1 MAVKS
6 ILVGKLI
13 PLEVIEPEPVYI
25 LLDVV
30 PVFGYDTSGK
40 KTDVITGYQY
50 VVVNTN
56 SFNQYRVKILHNS
69 PLMTREQL
77 VAIREKGGKIYVE
90 FENLNVRMYWNSRGN
105 DYSDSFKA
113 DGIQQVDEE
122 IKLN

>member
-1 MAVKS
+1 MSSVLRNK
-6 ILVGKLI
+6 II
-13 PLEVIEPEPVYI
+13 PLSVVEPEVVYI
-25 LLDVV
+25 LLDVA
-30 PVFGYDTSGK
+30 PVFGYDSNGV

-50 VVVNTN
+50 VVVNSG
-56 SFNQYRVKILHNS
+56 SFNQYKVRVLNNS

-90 FENLNVRMYWNSRGN
+90 FENSTVRMYWNSRGN

-122 IKLN
+122 IQLN

>member
-1 MAVKS
+1 MNS
-6 ILVGKLI
+6 ILSNKYI
-13 PLEVIEPEPVYI
+13 PLSVVEPEPVYI

-77 VAIREKGGKIYVE
+77 VAIREKGDKIYVE
-90 FENLNVRMYWNSRGN
+90 FENLSVRMYWNTRSQE
-105 DYSDSFKA
+105 YSDTFKA
-113 DGIQQVDEE
+113 EGIQQVDEE

>member
-1 MAVKS
+1 MKS
-6 ILVGKLI
+6 ILSNKYI
-13 PLEVIEPEPVYI
+13 PLSVVEPEPVYI

>member
-1 MAVKS
+1 MSSVLRNK
-6 ILVGKLI
+6 II
-13 PLEVIEPEPVYI
+13 PLSVVEPEVVYI
-25 LLDVV
+25 LLDVA
-30 PVFGYDTSGK
+30 PVFGYDSNGV

-56 SFNQYRVKILHNS
+56 SFNQYKVRVLNNS

-90 FENLNVRMYWNSRGN
+90 FENSTVRMYWNSRGN

-122 IKLN
+122 IQLN

>member
-1 MAVKS
+1 MTRKS
-6 ILVGKLI
+6 ALIGSDI
-13 PLEVIEPEPVYI
+13 PLSVVEPEPVYI

-30 PVFGYDTSGK
+30 PVFEYDTSGK

-90 FENLNVRMYWNSRGN
+90 FENLTVRMYWNTRSQE
-105 DYSDSFKA
+105 YSDTFKA
-113 DGIQQVDEE
+113 EAIQQVDEE
-122 IKLN
+122 IQLN

>member
-1 MAVKS
+1 MSSVLRNK
-6 ILVGKLI
+6 II
-13 PLEVIEPEPVYI
+13 PLSVVEPEVVYI
-25 LLDVV
+25 LLDVA
-30 PVFGYDTSGK
+30 PVFGYDSNGV

-56 SFNQYRVKILHNS
+56 SFNQYKVRVLNNS

-90 FENLNVRMYWNSRGN
+90 FENLTVRMYWNTRSQE
-105 DYSDSFKA
+105 YSDTFKA

-122 IKLN
+122 IQLN

>member
-1 MAVKS
+1 MKS
-6 ILVGKLI
+6 ILSNKYI
-13 PLEVIEPEPVYI
+13 PLSVVEPEPVYI

-30 PVFGYDTSGK
+30 PVFGYDTSCK

-90 FENLNVRMYWNSRGN
+90 FENLTVRMYWNTRSQE
-105 DYSDSFKA
+105 YSDTFKA
-113 DGIQQVDEE
+113 EGIQQVDEE
-122 IKLN
+122 IQLN

>member
-1 MAVKS
+1 MSSVLRNK
-6 ILVGKLI
+6 II
-13 PLEVIEPEPVYI
+13 PLSVVEPEVVYI
-25 LLDVV
+25 LLDVA
-30 PVFGYDTSGK
+30 PVLGYDSNGV

-56 SFNQYRVKILHNS
+56 SFNQYKVRVLNNS

-90 FENLNVRMYWNSRGN
+90 FENLTVRMYWNSRGN
-105 DYSDSFKA
+105 DYADSFKA

-122 IKLN
+122 IQLN

>member
-1 MAVKS
+1 MSSVLRNK
-6 ILVGKLI
+6 II
-13 PLEVIEPEPVYI
+13 PLSVVEPEVVYI
-25 LLDVV
+25 LLDVA
-30 PVFGYDTSGK
+30 PVFGYDSNGV

-56 SFNQYRVKILHNS
+56 SFNQYKVRVLNNS

-90 FENLNVRMYWNSRGN
+90 FENLSVRMYWNTRSQE
-105 DYSDSFKA
+105 YSDTFKA

-122 IKLN
+122 IQLN